1 MPFETIFREMDADQ
15 DGKLNK
21 SETFEALAKL
31 KLAEISDTEFTE
43 VDTDKDGMITL
54 EEFLTLANSRT
65 AL

>member
-1 MPFETIFREMDADQ
+1 MPFETIFREMDADK